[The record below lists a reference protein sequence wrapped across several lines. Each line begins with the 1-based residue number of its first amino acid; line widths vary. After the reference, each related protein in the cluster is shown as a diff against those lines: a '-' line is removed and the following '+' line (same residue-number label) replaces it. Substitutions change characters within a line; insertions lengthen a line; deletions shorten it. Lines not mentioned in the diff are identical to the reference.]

1 MRNGAVRSLRLAGLV
16 LTAAALLLVPSVAA
30 AKKHH
35 KPKKVNYNA
44 LYSATNNPARNAVV
58 WFRRAANGTITQ
70 KGTVKTGGKGIAA
83 QQPFGFPIEDSSGSI
98 ALTSDGKILFVPNA
112 GDNTISAFQ
121 ITARGPKLVDRVT
134 SGGILPVSLTVHKN
148 VLYILNEV
156 SGTIFGYR
164 FSKTGFLTPIVNS
177 ERALSTVGNLGVSA
191 QVGFDPS
198 GKTLVVSQR
207 ALPAHKGTIDTFK
220 VNGDGST
227 GPAVPHTA
235 DDANPFGFAFAG
247 ERLIISNV
255 GFVATPPGVMPNPAD
270 PTQFTGTTSSYNLSG
285 TNLTLNNTAPSGAR
299 AACWVVISK
308 DKKFAFVVNTLSGTT
323 VPQDIGTGHN
333 SISRYSIGSDGK
345 LTLLG
350 NTDTTPGGFPGD
362 EALSSDGKFL
372 YVLTPFVM
380 GKNQSHLDV
389 YSVSGGNLTH
399 IQATPSNLA
408 VGQSGV
414 GVH

>member
-1 MRNGAVRSLRLAGLV
+1 MLA
-16 LTAAALLLVPSVAA
+16 AAALLLLPSVAA
-30 AKKHH
+30 AKTHK

-44 LYSATNNPARNAVV
+44 LYSATNNPGANAVV
-58 WFRRAANGTITQ
+58 WWRRNSNGTLTK

-121 ITARGPKLVDRVT
+121 ITSKGPKLVDRVT

-164 FSKTGFLTPIVNS
+164 FSSTGFLTPIVNS
-177 ERALSTVGNLGVSA
+177 ENALSTVGNLGVAA
-191 QVGFDPS
+191 QIGFDPS
-198 GKTLVVSQR
+198 GKTLVVSLR
-207 ALPAHKGTIDTFK
+207 ALPATKGTIDTFK

-227 GPAVPHTA
+227 GPAVAHTA

-255 GFVATPPGVMPNPAD
+255 GFVATPPGTMPNPVD
-270 PTQFTGTTSSYNLSG
+270 PKQFNGTTSSYNLSG
-285 TNLTLNNTAPSGAR
+285 TNLTLNNTASTNAR

-308 DKKFAFVVNTLSGTT
+308 DKKFAFVVNTLSGS
-323 VPQDIGTGHN
+323 VPETGSGKG
-333 SISRYSIGSDGK
+333 SIARYSLGSDGK

-380 GKNQSHLDV
+380 GKNQSHLDA

>member
-1 MRNGAVRSLRLAGLV
+1 MQIGAVRNLRLVGVL
-16 LTAAALLLVPSVAA
+16 LTAAALLLVPSSAL
-30 AKKHH
+30 AKKHK
-35 KPKKVNYNA
+35 KPKKINYNA
-44 LYSATNNPARNAVV
+44 LYSANNNPAGNAVV

-98 ALTSDGKILFVPNA
+98 ALTSNGKLLFVPNA

-121 ITARGPKLVDRVT
+121 ITAKGPKLVDRVT
-134 SGGILPVSLTVHKN
+134 SGGILPVSLTIHN
-148 VLYILNEV
+148 NTLYILNEV

-164 FSKTGFLTPIVNS
+164 FSNTGFLTPIVNS

-191 QVGFDPS
+191 QIGFDPS
-198 GKTLVVSQR
+198 GKTLVVSLR
-207 ALPAHKGTIDTFK
+207 ALPAPKGTIDTFK

-227 GPAVPHTA
+227 GPAVPITA

-255 GFVATPPGVMPNPAD
+255 GFVATPPGVMPNPVD
-270 PTQFTGTTSSYNLSG
+270 PTQFNGTTSSYNLSG
-285 TNLTLNNTAPSGAR
+285 TSLTLNNTASSNAR

-308 DKKFAFVVNTLSGTT
+308 DKKFAFVVNTLSGS
-323 VPQDIGTGHN
+323 VPATGSGKG
-333 SISRYSIGSDGK
+333 SIARYSIGPDGK

-362 EALSSDGKFL
+362 ESLSSDGKFL

-380 GKNQSHLDV
+380 GKNTSHLDV
-389 YSVSGGNLTH
+389 FSVSGGNLTH
-399 IQATPSNLA
+399 IQATPSTLA

>member
-1 MRNGAVRSLRLAGLV
+1 MRKGAVRSLRLVGLV

-30 AKKHH
+30 AKKHK

-44 LYSATNNPARNAVV
+44 LYSANNNPAGNAVV

-98 ALTSDGKILFVPNA
+98 ALTSDGKLLFVPNA

-121 ITARGPKLVDRVT
+121 ITSKGPKLVDRVT
-134 SGGILPVSLTVHKN
+134 SGGILPVSLTIHKN

-164 FSKTGFLTPIVNS
+164 FSSTGFLTPIVNS
-177 ERALSTVGNLGVSA
+177 ENQLSVVGNLGVSA
-191 QVGFDPS
+191 QIGFDPS

-207 ALPAHKGTIDTFK
+207 ALPAPKGTIDTFK

-255 GFVATPPGVMPNPAD
+255 GLVNTGPGVMPNPGDAA
-270 PTQFTGTTSSYNLSG
+270 QFNGTTSSYNLSG
-285 TNLTLNNTAPSGAR
+285 TNLTLNNTASTNAR
-299 AACWVVISK
+299 AACWVVVSK
-308 DKKFAFVVNTLSGTT
+308 DNKFAFVVNTLSDS
-323 VPQDIGTGHN
+323 VPDTG
-333 SISRYSIGSDGK
+333 SGKGAISRYSIGSDGK

-362 EALSSDGKFL
+362 EALSSDGKYL

-380 GKNQSHLDV
+380 GQNKSHLDV
-389 YSVSGGNLTH
+389 FSVSGGNLTH
-399 IQATPSNLA
+399 IQATPSTLA

>member
-1 MRNGAVRSLRLAGLV
+1 MGKGAVRSLRLAGLV
-16 LTAAALLLVPSVAA
+16 LAAAALLLVPSVAA
-30 AKKHH
+30 AKKHK

-44 LYSATNNPARNAVV
+44 LYSATNNPGANAVV
-58 WFRRAANGTITQ
+58 WWRRNANGTLTK
-70 KGTVKTGGKGIAA
+70 KGTVKTGGKGIAM

-121 ITARGPKLVDRVT
+121 ITSKGPKLVDRVT

-164 FSKTGFLTPIVNS
+164 FSSTGFLTPIVNS
-177 ERALSTVGNLGVSA
+177 EQALSTVGNLGVAA
-191 QVGFDPS
+191 QIGFDPS
-198 GKTLVVSQR
+198 GKTLVVSLR
-207 ALPAHKGTIDTFK
+207 ALPATKGTIDTFK

-227 GPAVPHTA
+227 GPAHAIKA

-255 GFVATPPGVMPNPAD
+255 GFVATPPGVMPNPVD
-270 PTQFTGTTSSYNLSG
+270 PTQFNGTTSSYNLSG
-285 TNLTLNNTAPSGAR
+285 TNLTLNNTASSNAR

-308 DKKFAFVVNTLSGTT
+308 DKKFAFVVNTLSGS
-323 VPQDIGTGHN
+323 VPETGSGKG
-333 SISRYSIGSDGK
+333 SIARYSIGSDGK

-350 NTDTTPGGFPGD
+350 NSDTTPGGFPGD
-362 EALSSDGKFL
+362 EALSSDGKYL

-389 YSVSGGNLTH
+389 FSVSGGNLTH

>member
-1 MRNGAVRSLRLAGLV
+1 MGKGAVRSLRLAGLV
-16 LTAAALLLVPSVAA
+16 LSAAALLLVPSVAA
-30 AKKHH
+30 AKKHK
-35 KPKKVNYNA
+35 KPQKINYNA
-44 LYSATNNPARNAVV
+44 LYSANNNPGANAVV

-98 ALTSDGKILFVPNA
+98 ALTTDGKLLFVPNA

-121 ITARGPKLVDRVT
+121 ITSKGPKLVDRVT
-134 SGGILPVSLTVHKN
+134 SGGILPVSLTIHKN

-156 SGTIFGYR
+156 SGTIFVYR
-164 FSKTGFLTPIVNS
+164 FSSTGFLTPIVNS
-177 ERALSTVGNLGVSA
+177 ENQLSTVGNLGVSA
-191 QVGFDPS
+191 QIGFDPS
-198 GKTLVVSQR
+198 GKTLVVSLR
-207 ALPAHKGTIDTFK
+207 GLPAPKGTIDTFK
-220 VNGDGST
+220 VNKDGST

-247 ERLIISNV
+247 ERLIISNA
-255 GFVATPPGVMPNPAD
+255 GFVATPPGVMPNPTD
-270 PTQFTGTTSSYNLSG
+270 PKQFNGTTSSYNLSG
-285 TNLTLNNTAPSGAR
+285 TNLTLNNTASSNAR

-308 DKKFAFVVNTLSGTT
+308 DKKFAFVVNTLSDS
-323 VPQDIGTGHN
+323 VPDTG
-333 SISRYSIGSDGK
+333 SGKGAISRYSIGSDGK

-362 EALSSDGKFL
+362 EALSSDGKYL

-380 GKNQSHLDV
+380 GQNKSHLDV

-399 IQATPSNLA
+399 IQATPSTLA

>member
-1 MRNGAVRSLRLAGLV
+1 MLA
-16 LTAAALLLVPSVAA
+16 AAALLLLPSVAA
-30 AKKHH
+30 AKTHK

-44 LYSATNNPARNAVV
+44 LYSATNNPGANAVV
-58 WFRRAANGTITQ
+58 WWRRNSNGTLTK

-121 ITARGPKLVDRVT
+121 ITSKGPKLVDRVT

-164 FSKTGFLTPIVNS
+164 FSSTGFLTPIVNS
-177 ERALSTVGNLGVSA
+177 ENALSTVGNLGVAA
-191 QVGFDPS
+191 QIGFDPS
-198 GKTLVVSQR
+198 GKTLVVSLR
-207 ALPAHKGTIDTFK
+207 ALPATKGTIDTFK

-227 GPAVPHTA
+227 GPAVAHTA

-255 GFVATPPGVMPNPAD
+255 GFVATPPGTMPNPVD
-270 PTQFTGTTSSYNLSG
+270 PKQFNGTTSSYNLSG
-285 TNLTLNNTAPSGAR
+285 TNLTLNNTASSNAR

-308 DKKFAFVVNTLSGTT
+308 DKKFAFVVNTLSGS
-323 VPQDIGTGHN
+323 VPETGSGKG
-333 SISRYSIGSDGK
+333 SIARYSIGSDGK

-380 GKNQSHLDV
+380 GKNQSHLDA

>member
-1 MRNGAVRSLRLAGLV
+1 MQIGAVRSLRLVGVL
-16 LTAAALLLVPSVAA
+16 LTAAALLLVPSTAL
-30 AKKHH
+30 AKKHKK
-35 KPKKVNYNA
+35 KPPKVNYSA
-44 LYSATNNPARNAVV
+44 LYSANNNPAGNAVV
-58 WFRRAANGTITQ
+58 WFRRAANGTISQ

-98 ALTSDGKILFVPNA
+98 ALTNDGKLLFVPNA

-121 ITARGPKLVDRVT
+121 ITAKGPKLVDRVT
-134 SGGILPVSLTVHKN
+134 SGGVLPVSMTVHN
-148 VLYILNEV
+148 NMLYILNEL

-177 ERALSTVGNLGVSA
+177 ERALSTVGNLGVAA
-191 QVGFDPS
+191 QIGFDPS
-198 GKTLVVSQR
+198 GKTLVVSLR
-207 ALPAHKGTIDTFK
+207 ALPAPKGTIDTFK

-227 GPAVPHTA
+227 GPAVPITA

-255 GFVATPPGVMPNPAD
+255 GFVATPPGVMPNPVD
-270 PTQFTGTTSSYNLSG
+270 PTQFNGTASSYNLSG
-285 TNLTLNNTAPSGAR
+285 TRLTLNNTASSNAR

-308 DKKFAFVVNTLSGTT
+308 DKKFAFVVNTLSGS
-323 VPQDIGTGHN
+323 VPETGSGKG
-333 SISRYSIGSDGK
+333 SIARYSIGPDGK

-362 EALSSDGKFL
+362 ESLSSDGKFL

-389 YSVSGGNLTH
+389 FSVSGGNLTH
-399 IQATPSNLA
+399 IQATPSTLA

>member
-1 MRNGAVRSLRLAGLV
+1 LRLVGLM
-16 LTAAALLLVPSVAA
+16 LAAASLLLVPSTAL

-35 KPKKVNYNA
+35 KKPPKINYNA
-44 LYSATNNPARNAVV
+44 LYSATNNPSGNAVV
-58 WFRRAANGTITQ
+58 WFRRAANGTIAQ
-70 KGTVKTGGKGIAA
+70 KGTVKTGGKGIAS

-98 ALTSDGKILFVPNA
+98 ALTNDGKLLFVPNA

-121 ITARGPKLVDRVT
+121 ITAKGPKLVDRVT
-134 SGGILPVSLTVHKN
+134 SGGILPVSLTIHNNK
-148 VLYILNEV
+148 LYILNEV

-164 FSKTGFLTPIVNS
+164 FSKTGFMTPIVNS
-177 ERALSTVGNLGVSA
+177 ERALSTVGNLGVAA
-191 QVGFDPS
+191 QIGFDPS
-198 GKTLVVSQR
+198 GKTLVVSLR
-207 ALPAHKGTIDTFK
+207 GLPAPKGTIDTFH

-227 GPAVPHTA
+227 APAVALTA
-235 DDANPFGFAFAG
+235 DDANAFGFAFAG

-255 GFVATPPGVMPNPAD
+255 GFVATPPGVMPNPVD
-270 PTQFTGTTSSYNLSG
+270 PTQFNGTTSSYNLSG
-285 TNLTLNNTAPSGAR
+285 TSLTLNNTAASNGR
-299 AACWVVISK
+299 ASCWVVISK
-308 DKKFAFVVNTLSGTT
+308 DKKFAFVVNTLSGS
-323 VPQDIGTGHN
+323 VPETGSGKG

-350 NTDTTPGGFPGD
+350 NSDTTPGGFPGD

-389 YSVSGGNLTH
+389 FSVSGGNLTH
-399 IQATPSNLA
+399 VQATPSTLA

>member
-1 MRNGAVRSLRLAGLV
+1 MVGLFLA
-16 LTAAALLLVPSVAA
+16 AAALLLLPSVATA
-30 AKKHH
+30 AKKH
-35 KPKKVNYNA
+35 KKKVKVNYNA
-44 LYSATNNPARNAVV
+44 LYSANNNPGANRVV
-58 WFRRAANGTITQ
+58 WFRRSANGTITQ
-70 KGTVKTGGKGIAA
+70 KGSVKTGGKGIAS

-112 GDNTISAFQ
+112 GDNTISSFL
-121 ITARGPKLVDRVT
+121 ITAKGPKLINRVT

-156 SGTIFGYR
+156 SGTIFGYH
-164 FSKTGFLTPIVNS
+164 FTKTGFLTPITNS
-177 ERALSTVGNLGVSA
+177 ERALSRVGPSGVAA

-198 GKTLVVSQR
+198 GRTLVVSQR
-207 ALPAHKGTIDTFK
+207 GLPARNGVIDTFK
-220 VNGDGST
+220 VNRDGTT
-227 GPAVPHTA
+227 GAAVPHTS
-235 DDANPFGFAFAG
+235 DQANPFGFAFQG

-270 PTQFTGTTSSYNLSG
+270 PTQFNGSTSSYNLSG
-285 TNLTLNNTAPSGAR
+285 NNLTLNNTASSNAR

-308 DKKFAFVVNTLSGTT
+308 DKKFAFVVNTLSGS
-323 VPQDIGTGHN
+323 VPETGSGKG
-333 SISRYSIGSDGK
+333 SIARYSIGPDGK

-350 NTDTTPGGFPGD
+350 NSDTTPGGFPGD

-380 GKNQSHLDV
+380 GQNKSHIDV
-389 YSVSGGNLTH
+389 FRVGTGGNLAH
-399 IQATPSNLA
+399 IQATPSTLA
-408 VGQSGV
+408 VGQSGL

>member
-1 MRNGAVRSLRLAGLV
+1 MGKGAVRSLRLAGLM
-16 LTAAALLLVPSVAA
+16 LAAAALLLVPSVAA
-30 AKKHH
+30 AKKHK

-44 LYSATNNPARNAVV
+44 LYSATNNPAGNAVV
-58 WFRRAANGTITQ
+58 WFRRAANGKITQ

-98 ALTSDGKILFVPNA
+98 ALTSDGKLLFVPNA

-121 ITARGPKLVDRVT
+121 ITAKGPKLVDRVT
-134 SGGILPVSLTVHKN
+134 SGGILPVSMTIHKN
-148 VLYILNEV
+148 TLYILNEV
-156 SGTIFGYR
+156 SGTIFGYH

-191 QVGFDPS
+191 QIGFDPS

-207 ALPAHKGTIDTFK
+207 ALPAAKGTIDTFK
-220 VNGDGST
+220 VNRDGST
-227 GPAVPHTA
+227 GPATPIKA

-255 GFVATPPGVMPNPAD
+255 GFVATPPGVMPNPTD
-270 PTQFTGTTSSYNLSG
+270 PAQFNGTTSSYNLSG
-285 TNLTLNNTAPSGAR
+285 TTLTLNNTASTNAR
-299 AACWVVISK
+299 AACWVVVTK
-308 DKKFAFVVNTLSGTT
+308 DKKFAFVVNTLSDS
-323 VPQDIGTGHN
+323 VPHTGSGQG

-350 NTDTTPGGFPGD
+350 PNASTTPGGFPGD
-362 EALSSDGKFL
+362 EALSSGGKYL

-380 GKNQSHLDV
+380 GQNKSHLDV
-389 YSVSGGNLTH
+389 FSVSGGNLTH
-399 IQATPSNLA
+399 IQATPSTLA

>member
-1 MRNGAVRSLRLAGLV
+1 VKSLRLVGVL
-16 LTAAALLLVPSVAA
+16 LTAAALLLVPSSAL
-30 AKKHH
+30 AKKHK
-35 KPKKVNYNA
+35 KPPKVNYNA
-44 LYSATNNPARNAVV
+44 LYSANNNPAGNAVV
-58 WFRRAANGTITQ
+58 WFRRAANGTISQ

-98 ALTSDGKILFVPNA
+98 ALTNDGKLLFVPNA

-121 ITARGPKLVDRVT
+121 ITAKGPKLVDRVT
-134 SGGILPVSLTVHKN
+134 SGGILPVSLTVHN
-148 VLYILNEV
+148 NMLYILNEL

-177 ERALSTVGNLGVSA
+177 ERALSTVGNLGVAA
-191 QVGFDPS
+191 QIGFDPS
-198 GKTLVVSQR
+198 GKTLVVSLR
-207 ALPAHKGTIDTFK
+207 GLPAPKGTIDTFR

-227 GPAVPHTA
+227 GPAVPITA

-255 GFVATPPGVMPNPAD
+255 GFVATPPGVMPNPVD
-270 PTQFTGTTSSYNLSG
+270 PTQFNGTTSSYNLSG
-285 TNLTLNNTAPSGAR
+285 TRLTLNNTASSNGR

-308 DKKFAFVVNTLSGTT
+308 DKKFAFVVNTLSGS
-323 VPQDIGTGHN
+323 VPETGSGKG
-333 SISRYSIGSDGK
+333 SIARYSIGSDGK

-362 EALSSDGKFL
+362 ESLSSDGKFL

-389 YSVSGGNLTH
+389 FSVSGGNLTH
-399 IQATPSNLA
+399 VQATPSTLA

>member
-1 MRNGAVRSLRLAGLV
+1 LRLAGLV
-16 LTAAALLLVPSVAA
+16 LAAAALLLVPSVAA
-30 AKKHH
+30 AKKHK

-44 LYSATNNPARNAVV
+44 LYSATNNPGANAVV
-58 WFRRAANGTITQ
+58 WWRRNSNGTLTK

-121 ITARGPKLVDRVT
+121 ITSKGPKLVDRVT

-148 VLYILNEV
+148 TLYILNEV
-156 SGTIFGYR
+156 SGTIFGYH

-177 ERALSTVGNLGVSA
+177 EQALSTVGNLGVAA
-191 QVGFDPS
+191 QIGFDPS
-198 GKTLVVSQR
+198 GKTLVVSLR
-207 ALPAHKGTIDTFK
+207 ALPATKGTIDTFK

-227 GPAVPHTA
+227 GPAVAHTA

-255 GFVATPPGVMPNPAD
+255 GFVATPPGVMPNPVD
-270 PTQFTGTTSSYNLSG
+270 PTQFNGTTSSYNLSG
-285 TNLTLNNTAPSGAR
+285 TNLTLNNTASSNAR

-308 DKKFAFVVNTLSGTT
+308 DKKFAFVVNTLSGS
-323 VPQDIGTGHN
+323 VPETGSGKG
-333 SISRYSIGSDGK
+333 SIARYSIGSDGK

-362 EALSSDGKFL
+362 EALSSDGKYL

-389 YSVSGGNLTH
+389 FSVSGGNLTH

>member
-1 MRNGAVRSLRLAGLV
+1 MRIGAVKSLRLVGVL
-16 LTAAALLLVPSVAA
+16 LTAAALLLVPSSAL
-30 AKKHH
+30 AKKHK

-44 LYSATNNPARNAVV
+44 LYSANNNPAGNAVV

-70 KGTVKTGGKGIAA
+70 KGTVKTGGKGIAS

-98 ALTSDGKILFVPNA
+98 ALTSDGKLLFVPNA

-121 ITARGPKLVDRVT
+121 ITAKGPKLVDRVT
-134 SGGILPVSLTVHKN
+134 SGGILPVSMTVHKN
-148 VLYILNEV
+148 MLYILNEL

-164 FSKTGFLTPIVNS
+164 FSSTGFLTPIVNS
-177 ERALSTVGNLGVSA
+177 ERALSTIGNLGVSA
-191 QVGFDPS
+191 QIGFDPS
-198 GKTLVVSQR
+198 GKTLVVSLR
-207 ALPAHKGTIDTFK
+207 GLPAPKGTIDTFK

-227 GPAVPHTA
+227 GPAVPITA

-247 ERLIISNV
+247 ERLIISNA
-255 GFVATPPGVMPNPAD
+255 GFVATGPGVMPNPAD

-285 TNLTLNNTAPSGAR
+285 TSLTLNNTAPSGGR

-333 SISRYSIGSDGK
+333 SIARYSIGSDGK

-350 NTDTTPGGFPGD
+350 DTDTTPGGFPGD
-362 EALSSDGKFL
+362 ESLSSDGKYL

-380 GKNQSHLDV
+380 GKNTSHLDV

-399 IQATPSNLA
+399 VQATPSTLA

>member
-1 MRNGAVRSLRLAGLV
+1 MGKGAVRSLRLAGLV
-16 LTAAALLLVPSVAA
+16 LAAAALLLLPSVAA
-30 AKKHH
+30 AKTH
-35 KPKKVNYNA
+35 KKPTKVNYNA
-44 LYSATNNPARNAVV
+44 LYSATNNPGANAVV
-58 WFRRAANGTITQ
+58 WWRRNSNGTLTK

-121 ITARGPKLVDRVT
+121 ITSKGPKLVDRVT

-148 VLYILNEV
+148 TLYILNEV
-156 SGTIFGYR
+156 SGTIFGYH

-177 ERALSTVGNLGVSA
+177 EQALSTVGNLGVAA
-191 QVGFDPS
+191 QIGFDPS
-198 GKTLVVSQR
+198 GNTLVVSLR
-207 ALPAHKGTIDTFK
+207 ALPATKGTIDTFK

-227 GPAVPHTA
+227 GPAVAHTA

-255 GFVATPPGVMPNPAD
+255 GFVATPPGVMPNPVD
-270 PTQFTGTTSSYNLSG
+270 PTQFNGTTSSYNLSG
-285 TNLTLNNTAPSGAR
+285 TNLTLNNTASSNAR

-308 DKKFAFVVNTLSGTT
+308 DKKFAFVVNTLSGS
-323 VPQDIGTGHN
+323 VPETGSGKG
-333 SISRYSIGSDGK
+333 SIARYSIGSDGK

-362 EALSSDGKFL
+362 EALSSDGKYL

-380 GKNQSHLDV
+380 GKDQSHLDV

>member
-1 MRNGAVRSLRLAGLV
+1 MLA
-16 LTAAALLLVPSVAA
+16 AAALLLLPSVAA
-30 AKKHH
+30 AKTHK

-44 LYSATNNPARNAVV
+44 LYSATNNPGANAVV
-58 WFRRAANGTITQ
+58 WWRRNSNGTLTK

-121 ITARGPKLVDRVT
+121 ITSKGPKLVDRVT

-164 FSKTGFLTPIVNS
+164 FSSTGFLTPIVNS
-177 ERALSTVGNLGVSA
+177 ENALSTVGNLGVAA
-191 QVGFDPS
+191 QIGFDPS
-198 GKTLVVSQR
+198 GKTLVVSLR
-207 ALPAHKGTIDTFK
+207 ALPATKGTIDTFK

-227 GPAVPHTA
+227 GPAVAHTA

-255 GFVATPPGVMPNPAD
+255 GFVATPPGTMPNPVD
-270 PTQFTGTTSSYNLSG
+270 PKQFNGTTSSYNLSG
-285 TNLTLNNTAPSGAR
+285 TNLTLNNTASTNAR

-308 DKKFAFVVNTLSGTT
+308 DKKFAFVVNTLSGS
-323 VPQDIGTGHN
+323 VPETGSGKG
-333 SISRYSIGSDGK
+333 SIARYSIGSDGK

-389 YSVSGGNLTH
+389 FSVSGGNLTH

>member
-1 MRNGAVRSLRLAGLV
+1 
-16 LTAAALLLVPSVAA
+16 
-30 AKKHH
+30 
-35 KPKKVNYNA
+35 
-44 LYSATNNPARNAVV
+44 
-58 WFRRAANGTITQ
+58 
-70 KGTVKTGGKGIAA
+70 
-83 QQPFGFPIEDSSGSI
+83 
-98 ALTSDGKILFVPNA
+98 
-112 GDNTISAFQ
+112 
-121 ITARGPKLVDRVT
+121 VT

-148 VLYILNEV
+148 TLYILNEV
-156 SGTIFGYR
+156 SGTIFGYH

-177 ERALSTVGNLGVSA
+177 EQALSTVGNLGVAA
-191 QVGFDPS
+191 QIGFDPS
-198 GKTLVVSQR
+198 GKTLVVSLR
-207 ALPAHKGTIDTFK
+207 ALPATKGTIDTFK

-227 GPAVPHTA
+227 GPAVAHTA

-255 GFVATPPGVMPNPAD
+255 GFVATPPGTMPNPVD
-270 PTQFTGTTSSYNLSG
+270 PKQFNGTTSSYNLSG
-285 TNLTLNNTAPSGAR
+285 TNLTLNNTASSNAR

-308 DKKFAFVVNTLSGTT
+308 DKKFAFVVNTLSGS
-323 VPQDIGTGHN
+323 VPETGSGKG
-333 SISRYSIGSDGK
+333 SIARYSIGSDGK

-362 EALSSDGKFL
+362 EALSSDGKYL

-389 YSVSGGNLTH
+389 FSVSGGNLTH

>member
-1 MRNGAVRSLRLAGLV
+1 MLA
-16 LTAAALLLVPSVAA
+16 AAALLLLPSVAA
-30 AKKHH
+30 AKTHK

-44 LYSATNNPARNAVV
+44 LYSATNNPGANAVV
-58 WFRRAANGTITQ
+58 WWRRNSNGTLTK

-121 ITARGPKLVDRVT
+121 ITSKGPKLVDRVT

-164 FSKTGFLTPIVNS
+164 FSSTGFLTPIVNS
-177 ERALSTVGNLGVSA
+177 ENALSTVGNLGVAA
-191 QVGFDPS
+191 QIGFDPS
-198 GKTLVVSQR
+198 GKTLVVSLR
-207 ALPAHKGTIDTFK
+207 ALPATKGTIDTFK

-227 GPAVPHTA
+227 GPAVAHTA

-255 GFVATPPGVMPNPAD
+255 GFVATPPGTMPNPVD
-270 PTQFTGTTSSYNLSG
+270 PKQFNGTTSSYNLSG
-285 TNLTLNNTAPSGAR
+285 TNLTLNNTASSNAR

-308 DKKFAFVVNTLSGTT
+308 DKKFAFVVNTLSGS
-323 VPQDIGTGHN
+323 VPATGSGKG
-333 SISRYSIGSDGK
+333 SIARYSIGSDGK

>member
-1 MRNGAVRSLRLAGLV
+1 MAKGAVRSLRLAGLV
-16 LTAAALLLVPSVAA
+16 LAAAALLLVPSVAA
-30 AKKHH
+30 AKKHK

-44 LYSATNNPARNAVV
+44 LYSATNNPKGNAVV
-58 WFRRAANGTITQ
+58 WFRRAANGTISQ

-112 GDNTISAFQ
+112 GDNTISAFE
-121 ITARGPKLVDRVT
+121 ITAKGPKLVDRVT
-134 SGGILPVSLTVHKN
+134 SGGILPVSLTIHKN
-148 VLYILNEV
+148 MLYILNEV

-164 FSKTGFLTPIVNS
+164 FTKTGFMTPIVNS
-177 ERALSTVGNLGVSA
+177 EQALSTVGNLGVSA
-191 QVGFDPS
+191 QIGFDPS

-207 ALPAHKGTIDTFK
+207 ALPAHKGTIDTFR
-220 VNGDGST
+220 VNRDGSA
-227 GPAVPHTA
+227 GPAVRHPA
-235 DDANPFGFAFAG
+235 DDANPFGFAFAD

-255 GFVATPPGVMPNPAD
+255 GFVATPPGVMPNPTD
-270 PTQFTGTTSSYNLSG
+270 PTQFNGTTSSYNLSG
-285 TNLTLNNTAPSGAR
+285 TNLTLNNTASSNAR

-308 DKKFAFVVNTLSGTT
+308 DKKFAFVVNTLSDS
-323 VPQDIGTGHN
+323 VPDTG
-333 SISRYSIGSDGK
+333 SGKGAISRYSIGSDGK

-362 EALSSDGKFL
+362 EALSSDGKYL

-380 GKNQSHLDV
+380 GQNKSHLDV
-389 YSVSGGNLTH
+389 YRVGTGGTLAH
-399 IQATPSNLA
+399 IQATPSTLA

>member
-1 MRNGAVRSLRLAGLV
+1 MLA
-16 LTAAALLLVPSVAA
+16 AAALLLLPSVAA
-30 AKKHH
+30 AKTHK

-44 LYSATNNPARNAVV
+44 LYSATNNPGANAVV
-58 WFRRAANGTITQ
+58 WWRRNSNGTLTK

-121 ITARGPKLVDRVT
+121 ITSKGPKLVDRVT

-164 FSKTGFLTPIVNS
+164 FSSTGFLTPIVNS
-177 ERALSTVGNLGVSA
+177 ENALSTVGNLGVAA
-191 QVGFDPS
+191 QIGFDPS
-198 GKTLVVSQR
+198 GKTLVVSLR
-207 ALPAHKGTIDTFK
+207 ALPATKGTIDTFK

-227 GPAVPHTA
+227 GPAVAHTA

-255 GFVATPPGVMPNPAD
+255 GFVATPPGTMPNPVD
-270 PTQFTGTTSSYNLSG
+270 PKQFNGTTSSYNLSG
-285 TNLTLNNTAPSGAR
+285 TNLTLNNTASSNAR

-308 DKKFAFVVNTLSGTT
+308 DKKFAFVVNTLSGS
-323 VPQDIGTGHN
+323 VPETGSGKG
-333 SISRYSIGSDGK
+333 SIARYSIGSDGK

-362 EALSSDGKFL
+362 EALSSDGKYL

-380 GKNQSHLDV
+380 GKDQSHLDV

-399 IQATPSNLA
+399 IQASPSNLA

>member
-1 MRNGAVRSLRLAGLV
+1 MGKGAVRSLRLAGLV
-16 LTAAALLLVPSVAA
+16 LAAAALLLVPSVAA
-30 AKKHH
+30 AKKHK
-35 KPKKVNYNA
+35 KPKQVNYNA
-44 LYSATNNPARNAVV
+44 LYSATNNPGANAVV
-58 WFRRAANGTITQ
+58 WWRRNANGTLTK
-70 KGTVKTGGKGIAA
+70 KGTVKTGGKGIAM

-121 ITARGPKLVDRVT
+121 ITSKGPKLVDRVT

-148 VLYILNEV
+148 VLYILNEL

-164 FSKTGFLTPIVNS
+164 FSATGFLTPIVNS
-177 ERALSTVGNLGVSA
+177 ERALSTIGNLGVSA
-191 QVGFDPS
+191 QIGFDPS

-207 ALPAHKGTIDTFK
+207 QLPAHKGTIDTFK

-255 GFVATPPGVMPNPAD
+255 GFVATPPGVMPNPVD
-270 PTQFTGTTSSYNLSG
+270 PTQFNGTTSSYNLSG
-285 TNLTLNNTAPSGAR
+285 TNLTLNNTAPANAR
-299 AACWVVISK
+299 ASCWVVISK
-308 DKKFAFVVNTLSGTT
+308 DKKYAFVVNTLSASVPTT
-323 VPQDIGTGHN
+323 GSGKG

-350 NTDTTPGGFPGD
+350 QTDTTPAGFPGD
-362 EALSSDGKFL
+362 EALSSDGKYL

>member
-1 MRNGAVRSLRLAGLV
+1 L
-16 LTAAALLLVPSVAA
+16 PSVAA
-30 AKKHH
+30 AKTHK

-44 LYSATNNPARNAVV
+44 LYSATNNPGANAVV
-58 WFRRAANGTITQ
+58 WWRRNSNGTLTK

-121 ITARGPKLVDRVT
+121 ITSKGPKLVDRVT

-164 FSKTGFLTPIVNS
+164 FSSTGFLTPIVNS
-177 ERALSTVGNLGVSA
+177 ENALSTVGNLGVAA
-191 QVGFDPS
+191 QIGFDPS
-198 GKTLVVSQR
+198 GKTLVVSLR
-207 ALPAHKGTIDTFK
+207 ALPATKGTIDTFK

-227 GPAVPHTA
+227 GPAVAHTA

-255 GFVATPPGVMPNPAD
+255 GFVATPPGTMPNPVD
-270 PTQFTGTTSSYNLSG
+270 PKQFNGTTSSYNLSG
-285 TNLTLNNTAPSGAR
+285 TNLTLNNTASTNAR

-308 DKKFAFVVNTLSGTT
+308 DKKFAFVVNTLSGS
-323 VPQDIGTGHN
+323 VPETGSGKG
-333 SISRYSIGSDGK
+333 SIARYSIGSDGK

-380 GKNQSHLDV
+380 GKNQSHLDA

>member
-1 MRNGAVRSLRLAGLV
+1 VWWRRNS
-16 LTAAALLLVPSVAA
+16 
-30 AKKHH
+30 
-35 KPKKVNYNA
+35 
-44 LYSATNNPARNAVV
+44 
-58 WFRRAANGTITQ
+58 NGTLTK

-121 ITARGPKLVDRVT
+121 ITSKGPKLVDRVT

-148 VLYILNEV
+148 TLYILNEV
-156 SGTIFGYR
+156 SGTIFGYH

-177 ERALSTVGNLGVSA
+177 EQALSTVGNLGVA
-191 QVGFDPS
+191 AMIGFDPS
-198 GKTLVVSQR
+198 GKTLVVSLR
-207 ALPAHKGTIDTFK
+207 ALPATKGTIDTFK

-255 GFVATPPGVMPNPAD
+255 GFVATPPGVMPNPVD
-270 PTQFTGTTSSYNLSG
+270 PTQFNGTTSSYNLSG
-285 TNLTLNNTAPSGAR
+285 TNLTLNNTASSNAR

-308 DKKFAFVVNTLSGTT
+308 DKKFAFVVNTLSGS
-323 VPQDIGTGHN
+323 VPETGSGKG

-362 EALSSDGKFL
+362 EALSSDGKYL

-389 YSVSGGNLTH
+389 FSVSGGNLTH

>member
-1 MRNGAVRSLRLAGLV
+1 MGKGAVRSLRLAGL
-16 LTAAALLLVPSVAA
+16 LLAAAALLLLPSVAA
-30 AKKHH
+30 AKTHK

-44 LYSATNNPARNAVV
+44 LYSATNNPGANAVV
-58 WFRRAANGTITQ
+58 WWRRNSNGTLTK

-121 ITARGPKLVDRVT
+121 ITSKGPKLVDRVT

-148 VLYILNEV
+148 TLYILNEV
-156 SGTIFGYR
+156 SGTIFGYH

-177 ERALSTVGNLGVSA
+177 EQALSTVGNLGVAA
-191 QVGFDPS
+191 QIGFDPS
-198 GKTLVVSQR
+198 GKTLVVSLR
-207 ALPAHKGTIDTFK
+207 ALPATKGTIDTFK

-227 GPAVPHTA
+227 GPAVAHTA

-255 GFVATPPGVMPNPAD
+255 GFVATPPGVMPNPVD
-270 PTQFTGTTSSYNLSG
+270 PTQFNGTTSSYNLSA
-285 TNLTLNNTAPSGAR
+285 TNLTLNNTASSNAR

-308 DKKFAFVVNTLSGTT
+308 DKKFAFVVNTLSGS
-323 VPQDIGTGHN
+323 VPETGSGKG
-333 SISRYSIGSDGK
+333 SIARYSIGSDGK

-362 EALSSDGKFL
+362 EALSSDGKYL

-380 GKNQSHLDV
+380 GKDQSHLDV

>member
-1 MRNGAVRSLRLAGLV
+1 MLA
-16 LTAAALLLVPSVAA
+16 AAALLLLPSVAA
-30 AKKHH
+30 AKTHK

-44 LYSATNNPARNAVV
+44 LYSATNNPGANAVV
-58 WFRRAANGTITQ
+58 WWRRNSNGTLTK

-121 ITARGPKLVDRVT
+121 ITSKGPKLVDRVT

-164 FSKTGFLTPIVNS
+164 FSSTGFLTPIVNS
-177 ERALSTVGNLGVSA
+177 ENALSTVGNLGVAA
-191 QVGFDPS
+191 QIGFDPS
-198 GKTLVVSQR
+198 GKTLVVSLR
-207 ALPAHKGTIDTFK
+207 ALPATKGTIDTFK

-227 GPAVPHTA
+227 GPAVAHTA

-255 GFVATPPGVMPNPAD
+255 GFVATPPGTMPNPVD
-270 PTQFTGTTSSYNLSG
+270 PKQFNGTTSSYNLSG
-285 TNLTLNNTAPSGAR
+285 TNLTLNNTASTNAR

-308 DKKFAFVVNTLSGTT
+308 DKKFAFVVNTLSGS
-323 VPQDIGTGHN
+323 VPETGSGKG
-333 SISRYSIGSDGK
+333 SIARYSIGSDGK

>member
-1 MRNGAVRSLRLAGLV
+1 LLA
-16 LTAAALLLVPSVAA
+16 AAALLLLPSVAA
-30 AKKHH
+30 AKTHK

-44 LYSATNNPARNAVV
+44 LYSATNNPGANAVV
-58 WFRRAANGTITQ
+58 WWRRNSNGTLTK

-121 ITARGPKLVDRVT
+121 ITSKGPKLVDRVT

-148 VLYILNEV
+148 TLYILNEV
-156 SGTIFGYR
+156 SGTIFGYH

-177 ERALSTVGNLGVSA
+177 EQALSTVGNLGVAA
-191 QVGFDPS
+191 QIGFDPS
-198 GKTLVVSQR
+198 GKTLVVSLR
-207 ALPAHKGTIDTFK
+207 ALPATKGTIDTFK

-227 GPAVPHTA
+227 GPAVAHTA

-255 GFVATPPGVMPNPAD
+255 GFVATPPGVMPNPVD
-270 PTQFTGTTSSYNLSG
+270 PTQFNGTTSSYNLSG
-285 TNLTLNNTAPSGAR
+285 TNLTLNNTASSNAR

-308 DKKFAFVVNTLSGTT
+308 DKKFAFVVNTLSGS
-323 VPQDIGTGHN
+323 VPETGSGKG
-333 SISRYSIGSDGK
+333 SIARYSIGSDGK

-362 EALSSDGKFL
+362 EALSSDGKYL

-380 GKNQSHLDV
+380 GKDQSHLDV

>member
-1 MRNGAVRSLRLAGLV
+1 MLA
-16 LTAAALLLVPSVAA
+16 AAALLLLPSVAA
-30 AKKHH
+30 AKTHK

-44 LYSATNNPARNAVV
+44 LYSATNNPGANAVV
-58 WFRRAANGTITQ
+58 WWRRNSNGTLTK

-121 ITARGPKLVDRVT
+121 ITSKGPKLVDRVT

-164 FSKTGFLTPIVNS
+164 FSSTGFLTPIVNS
-177 ERALSTVGNLGVSA
+177 ENALSTVGNLGVAA
-191 QVGFDPS
+191 QIGFDPS
-198 GKTLVVSQR
+198 GKTLVVSLR
-207 ALPAHKGTIDTFK
+207 ALPATKGTIDTFK

-227 GPAVPHTA
+227 GPAVAHTA

-255 GFVATPPGVMPNPAD
+255 GFVATPPGTMPNPVD
-270 PTQFTGTTSSYNLSG
+270 PKQFNGTTSSYNLSG
-285 TNLTLNNTAPSGAR
+285 TNLTLNNTASTNAR

-308 DKKFAFVVNTLSGTT
+308 DKKFAFVVNTLSGS
-323 VPQDIGTGHN
+323 VPETGSGKG
-333 SISRYSIGSDGK
+333 SIARYSIGSDGK

-380 GKNQSHLDV
+380 GKNQSHLDA

>member
-1 MRNGAVRSLRLAGLV
+1 MGKGAVRSLRLAGL
-16 LTAAALLLVPSVAA
+16 LLAAAALLLLPSVAA
-30 AKKHH
+30 AKTHK

-44 LYSATNNPARNAVV
+44 LYSATNNPAANAVV
-58 WFRRAANGTITQ
+58 WWRRNSNGTLTK

-121 ITARGPKLVDRVT
+121 ITSKGPKLVDRVT

-148 VLYILNEV
+148 TLYILNEV
-156 SGTIFGYR
+156 SGTIFGYH

-177 ERALSTVGNLGVSA
+177 EQALSTVGNLGVAA
-191 QVGFDPS
+191 QIGFDPS
-198 GKTLVVSQR
+198 GKTLVVSLR
-207 ALPAHKGTIDTFK
+207 ALPATKGTIDTFK

-227 GPAVPHTA
+227 GPAVAHTA

-255 GFVATPPGVMPNPAD
+255 GFVATPPGVMPNPVD
-270 PTQFTGTTSSYNLSG
+270 PTQFNGTTSSYNLSG
-285 TNLTLNNTAPSGAR
+285 TNLTLNNTASSNAR

-308 DKKFAFVVNTLSGTT
+308 DKKFAFVVNTLSGS
-323 VPQDIGTGHN
+323 VPETGSGKG
-333 SISRYSIGSDGK
+333 SIARYSIGSDGK

-362 EALSSDGKFL
+362 EALSSDGKYL

-380 GKNQSHLDV
+380 GKDQSHLDV
-389 YSVSGGNLTH
+389 FSVSGGNLTH

>member
-1 MRNGAVRSLRLAGLV
+1 MGKGAVRSLRLAGLM
-16 LTAAALLLVPSVAA
+16 LAAAALLLLPSVAA
-30 AKKHH
+30 AKTHK

-44 LYSATNNPARNAVV
+44 LYSATNNPGANAVV
-58 WFRRAANGTITQ
+58 WWRRNSNGTLTK

-121 ITARGPKLVDRVT
+121 ITSKGPKLVDRVT

-148 VLYILNEV
+148 TLYILNEV
-156 SGTIFGYR
+156 SGTIFGYK
-164 FSKTGFLTPIVNS
+164 FSSTGFLTPIVNS
-177 ERALSTVGNLGVSA
+177 EQALSTVGNLGVAA
-191 QVGFDPS
+191 QIGFDPS
-198 GKTLVVSQR
+198 GKTLVVSLR
-207 ALPAHKGTIDTFK
+207 ALPATKGTIDTFK

-227 GPAVPHTA
+227 GPAVAHTA

-255 GFVATPPGVMPNPAD
+255 GFVATPPGVMPNPTD
-270 PTQFTGTTSSYNLSG
+270 PTQFNGTTSSYNLSG
-285 TNLTLNNTAPSGAR
+285 TNLTLNNTAPANAR
-299 AACWVVISK
+299 ASCWAVISK
-308 DKKFAFVVNTLSGTT
+308 DKKFAFVVNTLSASVPTT
-323 VPQDIGTGHN
+323 GSGKG

-350 NTDTTPGGFPGD
+350 QTDTTPAGFPGD
-362 EALSSDGKFL
+362 EALSSDGKYL

>member
-1 MRNGAVRSLRLAGLV
+1 MGKGAVRSLRLAGLM
-16 LTAAALLLVPSVAA
+16 LAAAALLLLPSVAA
-30 AKKHH
+30 AKTHK

-44 LYSATNNPARNAVV
+44 LYSATNNPGANAVV
-58 WFRRAANGTITQ
+58 WWRRNSNGTLTK

-121 ITARGPKLVDRVT
+121 ITSKGPKLVDRVT

-164 FSKTGFLTPIVNS
+164 FSSTGFLTPIVNS
-177 ERALSTVGNLGVSA
+177 ENALSTVGNLGVAA
-191 QVGFDPS
+191 QIGFDPS
-198 GKTLVVSQR
+198 GKTLVVSLR
-207 ALPAHKGTIDTFK
+207 ALPATKGTIDTFK

-227 GPAVPHTA
+227 GPAVAHTA

-255 GFVATPPGVMPNPAD
+255 GFVATPPGTMPNPVD
-270 PTQFTGTTSSYNLSG
+270 PKQFNGTTSSYNLSG
-285 TNLTLNNTAPSGAR
+285 TNLTLNNTASTNAR

-308 DKKFAFVVNTLSGTT
+308 DKKFAFVVNTLSGS
-323 VPQDIGTGHN
+323 VPETGSGKG
-333 SISRYSIGSDGK
+333 SIARYSIGSDGK

-380 GKNQSHLDV
+380 GKNQSHLDA

>member
-1 MRNGAVRSLRLAGLV
+1 LLA
-16 LTAAALLLVPSVAA
+16 AAALLLLPSVAA
-30 AKKHH
+30 AKTHK

-44 LYSATNNPARNAVV
+44 LYSATNNPGANAVV
-58 WFRRAANGTITQ
+58 WWRRNSNGTLTK

-121 ITARGPKLVDRVT
+121 ITSKGPKLVDRVT

-164 FSKTGFLTPIVNS
+164 FSSTGFLTPIVNS
-177 ERALSTVGNLGVSA
+177 ENALSTVGNLGVAA
-191 QVGFDPS
+191 QIGFDPS
-198 GKTLVVSQR
+198 GKTLVVSLR
-207 ALPAHKGTIDTFK
+207 ALPATKGTIDTFK

-227 GPAVPHTA
+227 GPAVAHTA

-255 GFVATPPGVMPNPAD
+255 GFVATPPGTMPNPVD
-270 PTQFTGTTSSYNLSG
+270 PKQFNGTTSSYNLSG
-285 TNLTLNNTAPSGAR
+285 TNLTLNNTASTNAR

-308 DKKFAFVVNTLSGTT
+308 DKKFAFVVNTLSGS
-323 VPQDIGTGHN
+323 VPETGSGKG
-333 SISRYSIGSDGK
+333 SIARYSIGSDGK

-380 GKNQSHLDV
+380 GKNQSHLDA